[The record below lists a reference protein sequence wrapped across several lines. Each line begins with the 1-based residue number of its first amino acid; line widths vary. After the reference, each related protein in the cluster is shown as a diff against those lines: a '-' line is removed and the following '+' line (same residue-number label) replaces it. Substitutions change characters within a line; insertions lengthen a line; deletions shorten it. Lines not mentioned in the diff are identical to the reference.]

1 MQAGKQVYNMYVC
14 NAVMV
19 VWGLLRLTPNIN
31 CEDAESFK
39 GEPERIAD

>member
-19 VWGLLRLTPNIN
+19 VWGLLMQAHP
-31 CEDAESFK
+31 K
-39 GEPERIAD
+39 H